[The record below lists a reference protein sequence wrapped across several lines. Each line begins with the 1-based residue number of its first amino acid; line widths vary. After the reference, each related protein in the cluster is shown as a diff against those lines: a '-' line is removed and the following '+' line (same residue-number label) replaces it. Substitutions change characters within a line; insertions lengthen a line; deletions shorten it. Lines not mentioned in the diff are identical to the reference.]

1 VIGVSGSARI
11 AAIALPRMRLEPEP
25 GLEEDLGMA
34 GDRRRITGPSLS
46 HIQMAQ
52 GGGRAGGR
60 GPTELVAA
68 TARVRVVVCGCFM
81 VVVGLG
87 VQRHGTARLL
97 CSRCPAAGWMDR
109 AVRTEKLSSRQ
120 SNRGVQP
127 FR

>member
-1 VIGVSGSARI
+1 
-11 AAIALPRMRLEPEP
+11 LEPEP

-46 HIQMAQ
+46 HIQMAN

-81 VVVGLG
+81 VVDGG
-87 VQRHGTARLL
+87 GAWGAAARHGTARLL
-97 CSRCPAAGWMDR
+97 CSRCPALPLDGWI
-109 AVRTEKLSSRQ
+109 VPC
-120 SNRGVQP
+120 VQ
-127 FR
+127 RKVK